1 MLVYVTSDVEL
12 EIKQSQLKC
21 NSFCEKGFFYD
32 YLGVLFLKILAFH
45 FIEKCCINRKGN
57 VN

>member
-21 NSFCEKGFFYD
+21 NSFCEKGFFYN
-32 YLGVLFLKILAFH
+32 YLGGFNPENTGFPFH
-45 FIEKCCINRKGN
+45 SERLY
-57 VN
+57 

>member
-32 YLGVLFLKILAFH
+32 YLGVFIPENTGSPFH
-45 FIEKCCINRKGN
+45 PERLY
-57 VN
+57 